1 VEKSEREITSNSLY
15 EIAKSIKNDSTLKL
29 PNNNEVSTLLQ
40 SELEKSFRIDSFMNF
55 LSTNQ
60 FGRSIKDR
68 EFQFFF

>member
-40 SELEKSFRIDSFMNF
+40 SELEKSFPIDSFMNF